1 MHYTLNAG
9 EPNINSVNKLSVLL
23 KFRKVA
29 ISMARKHSKNY
40 NYTTQEQIIIKKN
53 ADARLP
59 KRLGSDEKIQAASE
73 GSKIE

>member
-1 MHYTLNAG
+1 MNHGKTN
-9 EPNINSVNKLSVLL
+9 VNKIS

-29 ISMARKHSKNY
+29 ISMARKDSKNY

-53 ADARLP
+53 DDARLP